1 MITSLITS
9 RNRYFIANKRRLI
22 RANVKRIENSLQN
35 YRYFCLDVQ
44 TIVTICTIS
53 VCNYRL
59 CRYV

>member
-53 VCNYRL
+53 VRNYRL
-59 CRYV
+59 RRYV